1 MMLLGLIWAA
11 FAPLLLVP
19 VGALLVVLLGF
30 TGWSRNVR
38 MVVAAGM
45 VVVVVGTCWWLD
57 YKEFSL
63 VCERVGKPRII
74 AHAAADG
81 IFLDSPTANSFG
93 MRYVQDQGF
102 AWMEMRS
109 IYDRNNIELVTREA
123 DGRIRTEP
131 TDTIKARYEVRETF
145 ERPHPHI
152 STNITRV
159 IDRQTGMIMAQ
170 AGSVDFDGGRTNWV
184 LGMYGARHFPN
195 VLTHGEDFK
204 TYYNLAQRTLR

>member
-1 MMLLGLIWAA
+1 MLLGLIWAA

-19 VGALLVVLLGF
+19 VVALLVVLLRF
-30 TGWSRNVR
+30 TGWSRNIR
-38 MVVAAGM
+38 IVVAAGM
-45 VVVVVGTCWWLD
+45 VVVVVGTGWWLD

-63 VCERVGKPRII
+63 ICERVGKPRII
-74 AHAAADG
+74 THAAADG

-109 IYDRNNIELVTREA
+109 IYDSNNIERVTRGT

-145 ERPHPHI
+145 EQPYRHTCI
-152 STNITRV
+152 NMTRV

-170 AGSVDFDGGRTNWV
+170 AGSADFDGGRTKWV
-184 LGMYGARHFPN
+184 LGMYGSRHFPN
-195 VLTHGEDFK
+195 VLTNGEDFN